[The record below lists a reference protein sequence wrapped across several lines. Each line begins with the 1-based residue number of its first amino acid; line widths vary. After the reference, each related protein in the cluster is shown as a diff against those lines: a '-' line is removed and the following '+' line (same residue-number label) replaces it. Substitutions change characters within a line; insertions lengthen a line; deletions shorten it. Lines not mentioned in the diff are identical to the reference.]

1 MSREKKKGKAL
12 WGFSEKQSKEEQK
25 SKALWGI
32 HLKIKTR
39 APDGFGMGCGGVCGG
54 GSGNY
59 VGRWWVFGEGSSKKV
74 LKDDVVVEGGFLV
87 LEGGKID
94 LLPDLFHGFGRS

>member
-1 MSREKKKGKAL
+1 L

-54 GSGNY
+54 DGGNY
-59 VGRWWVFGEGSSKKV
+59 VGA
-74 LKDDVVVEGGFLV
+74 VVGLWRRVEQES
-87 LEGGKID
+87 LEG
-94 LLPDLFHGFGRS
+94 